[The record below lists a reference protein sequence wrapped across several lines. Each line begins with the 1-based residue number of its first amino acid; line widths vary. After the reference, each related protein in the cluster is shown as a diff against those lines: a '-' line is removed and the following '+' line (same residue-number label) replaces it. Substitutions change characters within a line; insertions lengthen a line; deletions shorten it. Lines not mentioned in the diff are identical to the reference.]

1 MCEQGYYISSIIR
14 NNKLIFFEFISMHVL
29 FPKLVSPSEELVLSV
44 RPICNIMLYAIKWI
58 TTFELSV
65 IQKL

>member
-44 RPICNIMLYAIKWI
+44 RPICNIMLYAIK
-58 TTFELSV
+58 
-65 IQKL
+65 